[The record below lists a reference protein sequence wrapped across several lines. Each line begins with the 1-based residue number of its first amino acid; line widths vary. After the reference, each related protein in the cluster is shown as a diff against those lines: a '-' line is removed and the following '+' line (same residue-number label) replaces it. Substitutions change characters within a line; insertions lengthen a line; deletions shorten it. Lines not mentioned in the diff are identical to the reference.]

1 MSKPW
6 QLSRWEKRRKEFIK
20 GKSCEWCGSR
30 ETLAIHHPQE
40 RNSLTEAKYLS
51 FEGTIILCKRCH
63 FALHKG
69 MVLCKGCKK
78 KYHDSVRYTM
88 CFDCFSRTQDGKR
101 RIEEW
106 KERQKEDEEEGKYE
120 TRLEYCGNCDHH
132 VEDEGQELFCGL
144 PSTELCDHGLF
155 VEDGVRRRMREA

>member
-40 RNSLTEAKYLS
+40 RDSLTEAEYES
-51 FEGTIILCKRCH
+51 FEGTMILCKRCH

-69 MVLCKGCKK
+69 MHLCPKCQK
-78 KYHDSVRYTM
+78 KYVPERFEV
-88 CFDCFSRTQDGKR
+88 CFNCLSPGIKKAIESHGKDM
-101 RIEEW
+101 EEL
-106 KERQKEDEEEGKYE
+106 RSEEIYE
-120 TRLEYCGNCDHH
+120 SRLEYCGNCDHH